1 VDEEGCDLV
10 WGGDSK
16 EDAISLGRQVKE
28 NVRFLS
34 PLGFFL
40 FVEKIEL
47 FLLLEPNWAQQ
58 KEISNPVIQKRNVAF
73 REGNV

>member
-1 VDEEGCDLV
+1 MV

-58 KEISNPVIQKRNVAF
+58 KEIL
-73 REGNV
+73 